1 MAGLMAAR
9 LGLAL
14 LPPYEIPQEIH
25 RDRANRARQWAGSL
39 ALPGEIRAVL
49 MRVIELCG
57 RADRISAAAALVA
70 LSNAS
75 TALLDEASRGEL
87 GVLAERL
94 AGTPET
100 EQKLQQS

>member
-9 LGLAL
+9 LGIAL
-14 LPPYEIPQEIH
+14 LPPYDIPQEIH

-39 ALPGEIRAVL
+39 ALPGEIRAML

-57 RADRISAAAALVA
+57 RADRIAAAAALVA

-75 TALLDEASRGEL
+75 TALLDDASRLEL
-87 GVLAERL
+87 GGLAERL
-94 AGTPET
+94 TMTT
-100 EQKLQQS
+100 EAEQELQQS